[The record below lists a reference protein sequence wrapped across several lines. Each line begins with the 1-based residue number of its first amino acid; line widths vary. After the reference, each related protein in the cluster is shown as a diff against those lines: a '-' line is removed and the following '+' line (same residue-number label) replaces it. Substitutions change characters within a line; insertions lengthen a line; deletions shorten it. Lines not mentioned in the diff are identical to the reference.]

1 MIPAWARALRPWRLA
16 VHTGSKT
23 MSRFANR
30 TDAGIRLA
38 KVLAACQLERPVVLA
53 LPRGGVPVAAEIAAA
68 LQAPLDLVI
77 VRKIGVPGQPEL
89 AMGAVADGAS
99 PEVVRNETI
108 IDLGQISEDE
118 FDAILNH
125 ELMEIERRRDRYIGT
140 RPRVDPAGRDV
151 IVVDDG
157 VATGA
162 TVKAA
167 LRQVAAL
174 GPRSLT
180 LAIPVAPPAAVAALR
195 AEADRVM
202 CLLTPDAFGAIGKF
216 YEDFHQIHDADVV
229 DVLSRFPPYRE
240 D

>member
-1 MIPAWARALRPWRLA
+1 
-16 VHTGSKT
+16 

-38 KVLAACQLERPVVLA
+38 KVLAACNLERPVVLA

-68 LQAPLDLVI
+68 LRAPLDLVI
-77 VRKIGVPGQPEL
+77 ARKIGVPGQPEL
-89 AMGAVADGAS
+89 AMGAVTEGVP
-99 PEVVRNETI
+99 PEIVRNETI
-108 IDLGQISEDE
+108 IDLAQISEEE
-118 FDAILNH
+118 FDGVLGR
-125 ELMEIERRRDRYIGT
+125 ELAEIERRRERYIGS
-140 RPRVDPAGRDV
+140 RPRVELAGRDV

-157 VATGA
+157 IATGA

-167 LRQVAAL
+167 LRHVGA
-174 GPRSLT
+174 GRPRSVT
-180 LAIPVAPPAAVAALR
+180 LAVPVAPPAAVAALR

-216 YEDFHQIHDADVV
+216 YEDFHQLDDDDVI
-229 DVLSRFPPYRE
+229 DVLGRFPPYPE